1 MPSMIE
7 IILLIILHIWL
18 CRQGGDHFWSESR
31 LNISLLMLKV
41 EHFARGKGLRLDKSQ
56 SSQTPGFSLAFAG
69 LFIATKVK
77 TMDEEYR
84 KDLQLW
90 FGLTHASFCV
100 MPRVFMEA
108 MPPEWQEKMA
118 QLLFEYSDTIKTD
131 VCGVHSCFVTAKD
144 GNNRFMRMPE
154 DILNYRHPRREFI
167 ESFLK
172 K

>member
-1 MPSMIE
+1 
-7 IILLIILHIWL
+7 
-18 CRQGGDHFWSESR
+18 
-31 LNISLLMLKV
+31 
-41 EHFARGKGLRLDKSQ
+41 
-56 SSQTPGFSLAFAG
+56 
-69 LFIATKVK
+69 
-77 TMDEEYR
+77 MDEEYR

-108 MPPEWQEKMA
+108 MPQEWQEKMA
-118 QLLFEYSDTIKTD
+118 QLLFEYGDTIKTD
-131 VCGVHSCFVTAKD
+131 VCEVHSFFVTAKD